1 MLAVLST
8 LSSPRGPRTVSRE
21 ERILPTAYDTG
32 DPDFDH
38 RDITIALSEAHESFQ
53 SCARFT
59 DTREAHLNLAVSHMR
74 QGYYTEAANDFARAQ
89 AREGGRKRLDEN
101 LQVFKEALNN
111 PQYQVSASVRRKCLA
126 VLDGAAQPLPQSAEL
141 ASEMPVGLPASRA
154 SLYDCH
160 HEEWTPP
167 TPPSNLTVLGRCSK
181 ELLLQRFLVFN
192 PFEEGCFHQVD
203 EENVGTRKDYLSCGQ
218 FNK

>member
-38 RDITIALSEAHESFQ
+38 RDIAIALSEAGRDREAHESFQ

-126 VLDGAAQPLPQSAEL
+126 VLDGSCPAVA
-141 ASEMPVGLPASRA
+141 PVG
-154 SLYDCH
+154 
-160 HEEWTPP
+160 
-167 TPPSNLTVLGRCSK
+167 
-181 ELLLQRFLVFN
+181 
-192 PFEEGCFHQVD
+192 
-203 EENVGTRKDYLSCGQ
+203 
-218 FNK
+218 